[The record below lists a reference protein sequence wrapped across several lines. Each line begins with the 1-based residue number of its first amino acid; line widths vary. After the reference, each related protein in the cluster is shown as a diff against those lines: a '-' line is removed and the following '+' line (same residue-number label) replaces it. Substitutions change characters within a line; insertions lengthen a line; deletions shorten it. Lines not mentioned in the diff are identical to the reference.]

1 MRLLGI
7 LVFRRPQIVHQS
19 LTDSVAFWKETS
31 FMLLARAFGV
41 KVVAHVH
48 GNRLEIQYRES
59 SPRVQALMRRALSV
73 PHVLLALSEHWR
85 AFLAG
90 VMAPPA
96 RLVVVPNSVDPT
108 VARAMD
114 ERGGP
119 VGGQTPP
126 EACLVLF
133 MGGVGVRKGVQDAL
147 RAVPLVRR
155 QVPGVKFVF
164 AGPPAA
170 GQEGERILRAGQTPE
185 MGGAV
190 SFPGLVTGAA
200 KLDLLA
206 QASIFILPSYQE
218 NLPVALLEAMA
229 MGLPVVTTP
238 VAGIPDMV
246 EEGRNGFLVP
256 PGDYAGLAERI
267 VRLAH
272 DPALRRSM
280 GEANV
285 AKVRQEYHP
294 ALFAK
299 RIADVYR
306 KLLDEP
312 SAAGDSARRRVAGEP
327 VQDDVAGNI

>member
-1 MRLLGI
+1 
-7 LVFRRPQIVHQS
+7 
-19 LTDSVAFWKETS
+19 
-31 FMLLARAFGV
+31 
-41 KVVAHVH
+41 
-48 GNRLEIQYRES
+48 LEIQYREGN
-59 SPRVQALMRRALSV
+59 PRVQRLMRRALGV

-85 AFLAG
+85 AFLAELTALPG
-90 VMAPPA
+90 
-96 RLVVVPNSVDPT
+96 RLVVVPNSVDPA

-114 ERGGP
+114 DAGGP
-119 VGGQTPP
+119 LSGQTPP
-126 EACLVLF
+126 EDCLVLF
-133 MGGVGVRKGVQDAL
+133 MGGVGVRKGVQEAL

-155 QVPGVKFVF
+155 QVPGVRFVF

-170 GQEGERILRAGQTPE
+170 GQEGESLLLAGQAPE

-190 SFPGLVTGAA
+190 SFPGMVTGAA

-206 QASIFILPSYQE
+206 GASIFILPSYQE

-256 PGDYAGLAERI
+256 PGDYVALAERI

-272 DPALRRSM
+272 DPGLRRSM

-294 ALFAK
+294 ALFAR

-312 SAAGDSARRRVAGEP
+312 AAADDSARQRPVRDP
-327 VQDDVAGNI
+327 VQDDLAGNI

>member
-1 MRLLGI
+1 
-7 LVFRRPQIVHQS
+7 
-19 LTDSVAFWKETS
+19 
-31 FMLLARAFGV
+31 
-41 KVVAHVH
+41 
-48 GNRLEIQYRES
+48 
-59 SPRVQALMRRALSV
+59 
-73 PHVLLALSEHWR
+73 
-85 AFLAG
+85 
-90 VMAPPA
+90 
-96 RLVVVPNSVDPT
+96 
-108 VARAMD
+108 
-114 ERGGP
+114 
-119 VGGQTPP
+119 
-126 EACLVLF
+126 
-133 MGGVGVRKGVQDAL
+133 
-147 RAVPLVRR
+147 
-155 QVPGVKFVF
+155 
-164 AGPPAA
+164 
-170 GQEGERILRAGQTPE
+170 
-185 MGGAV
+185 
-190 SFPGLVTGAA
+190 VTGAA

-256 PGDYAGLAERI
+256 PGDYAGLAERL